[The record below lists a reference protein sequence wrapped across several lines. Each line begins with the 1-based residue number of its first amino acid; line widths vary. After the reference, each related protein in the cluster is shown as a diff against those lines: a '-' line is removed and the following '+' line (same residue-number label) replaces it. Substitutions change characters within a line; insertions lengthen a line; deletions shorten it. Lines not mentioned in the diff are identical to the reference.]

1 MGRYGRVP
9 TCPTNFEVGCKCR
22 MCDPNTQARQGSS
35 RGRQQVTSAGFDP
48 GSYGHTFDGK
58 PAKVKKSGGTIH
70 VFYGGAGIADGP
82 GHGHVKATGG
92 VTGENIVLWRL
103 PASEGGRTIV
113 SNSLDEKYGNDLN
126 DYLS

>member
-1 MGRYGRVP
+1 MGRYDRAI
-9 TCPTNFEVGCKCR
+9 TCPTNFQVGCRCK
-22 MCDPNTQARQGSS
+22 MCNPRAQGGSS
-35 RGRQQVTSAGFDP
+35 RRNQVTSAGYDS
-48 GSYGHTFDGK
+48 GSYGHIFDGK

-70 VFYGGAGIADGP
+70 VFYGGEGIADGP

-92 VTGENIVLWRL
+92 PSGENIVLWRL

-113 SNSLDEKYGNDLN
+113 SNSMDEKYGNDLN